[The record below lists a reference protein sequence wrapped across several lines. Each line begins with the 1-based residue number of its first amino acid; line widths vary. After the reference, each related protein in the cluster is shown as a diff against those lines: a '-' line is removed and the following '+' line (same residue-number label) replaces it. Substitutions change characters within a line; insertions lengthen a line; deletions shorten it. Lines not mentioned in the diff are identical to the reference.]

1 MTFSPEM
8 KISRFGFGCSRLF
21 SERNEKISYDLI
33 EQCLNSGI
41 SHFDTAPSY
50 GTEKLLGRVLG
61 NNNNITIATK
71 VGIKRKE
78 ISKEA
83 NYLKKIILSS
93 KKKIIDKFP
102 IAKNK
107 ILKNFNK
114 TTDYRINEKRK
125 LSKEEIILE
134 LEISLKNLK
143 RDNVDILLI
152 HEPDQFFLDDELH
165 ETLNGIKKDGY
176 IKEYGLGYGRSEV
189 DHNFGR
195 VVQQK
200 YSKNNVFFKDKINI
214 YHGLLRNL
222 LNENK
227 RDFNLYDA
235 FRNISKEHK
244 DSYFLFSASRAEK
257 IKRLMD

>member
-93 KKKIIDKFP
+93 KKRIIDKFP

-152 HEPDQFFLDDELH
+152 HEPDQFFLDDELY
-165 ETLNGIKKDGY
+165 ETLNGLKKD
-176 IKEYGLGYGRSEV
+176 
-189 DHNFGR
+189 
-195 VVQQK
+195 
-200 YSKNNVFFKDKINI
+200 
-214 YHGLLRNL
+214 
-222 LNENK
+222 
-227 RDFNLYDA
+227 
-235 FRNISKEHK
+235 
-244 DSYFLFSASRAEK
+244 
-257 IKRLMD
+257 